1 MSKYTT
7 ELRFICETS
16 AGLTDSEGYT
26 STRDIIEKSRAKIFD
41 FDYPIF
47 DEKYRSVL
55 ETKIIKH
62 YYTREIAAETVGLWK
77 LWLDERMNNIMPYYN
92 QLYKSELL
100 EFNPLYDT
108 DITTDSNRKE
118 KHEENTTD
126 NNVRTDNTSRD
137 ENGTET
143 RTDNLSSKN
152 TRTDD
157 LKTNSTRTDDLKTS
171 NEHEDS
177 DKDSGTNDSL
187 QAYSD
192 TPQNGLKGVTE
203 LNYLTNATKNTGSDS
218 KTHNNNG
225 SYTNKSTGTQDNDTT
240 QTGTQVNDATQTG
253 TVRNDINNTVRNTGT
268 VSDSGTGTKNYDN
281 VNDYLEHVKGKRGTE
296 SYAKMLQ
303 EYRKTFLNIDQM
315 VINSL
320 SDLFMGVW

>member
-1 MSKYTT
+1 M
-7 ELRFICETS
+7 
-16 AGLTDSEGYT
+16 
-26 STRDIIEKSRAKIFD
+26 
-41 FDYPIF
+41 
-47 DEKYRSVL
+47 L

-126 NNVRTDNTSRD
+126 SNVRTDNTSRD

-143 RTDNLSSKN
+143 RTDNLASSN
-152 TRTDD
+152 
-157 LKTNSTRTDDLKTS
+157 TRTDDLKTS
-171 NEHEDS
+171 NEHEDH
-177 DKDSGTNDSL
+177 DTDSVTNDSL

-192 TPQNGLKGVTE
+192 TPQNGLTGVTE

-218 KTHNNNG
+218 KTHNNDG
-225 SYTNKSTGTQDNDTT
+225 SYETKNTGTQTN
-240 QTGTQVNDATQTG
+240 NATQTG

-281 VNDYLEHVKGKRGTE
+281 VNDYLEHVKGKRGTD
-296 SYAKMLQ
+296 SYSKILQ

-315 VINSL
+315 IINSL

>member
-16 AGLTDSEGYT
+16 AGITDSEGYT

-126 NNVRTDNTSRD
+126 NNVRTDNTSRE

-143 RTDNLSSKN
+143 RTDNLASKN

-171 NEHEDS
+171 NDHEDN

-192 TPQNGLKGVTE
+192 TPQNGLTGVTT

-218 KTHNNNG
+218 KTHNN
-225 SYTNKSTGTQDNDTT
+225 T
-240 QTGTQVNDATQTG
+240 DATQTG

-268 VSDSGTGTKNYDN
+268 VSDNGTGTKNYDN
-281 VNDYLEHVKGKRGTE
+281 VNDYLEHVKGKRGTD
-296 SYAKMLQ
+296 SYSKILQ

-315 VINSL
+315 IINSL

>member
-16 AGLTDSEGYT
+16 AGLTDSKGYT
-26 STRDIIEKSRAKIFD
+26 NAKDIIEKSRTKIFD

-47 DEKYRSVL
+47 DENYRSVL

-77 LWLDERMNNIMPYYN
+77 FWLDERMNRIMPYYN

-100 EFNPLYDT
+100 DFNPLYDT
-108 DITTDSNRKE
+108 DITTDSNRSI

-126 NNVRTDNTSRD
+126 SNVRTDNTSRD

-143 RTDNLSSKN
+143 RTDNLASSN
-152 TRTDD
+152 
-157 LKTNSTRTDDLKTS
+157 TRTDDLKTS
-171 NEHEDS
+171 NNHEDH
-177 DKDSGTNDSL
+177 DTDSGTNDSL

-192 TPQNGLKGVTE
+192 TPQNGLTGVND
-203 LNYLTNATKNTGSDS
+203 LNYLTNATKVKGSDS
-218 KTHNNNG
+218 KTHNNDG
-225 SYTNKSTGTQDNDTT
+225 SYETKN
-240 QTGTQVNDATQTG
+240 TGTQVNDATQTG
-253 TVRNDINNTVRNTGT
+253 TVKNDITNTVKNTGT
-268 VSDSGTGTKNYDN
+268 VSDNGTGTKNYDN
-281 VNDYLEHVKGKRGTE
+281 VNDYLEHVKGKRGTD

-303 EYRKTFLNIDQM
+303 EYRETFLNIDQM
-315 VINSL
+315 IINDL
-320 SDLFMGVW
+320 SDLFMKVW

>member
-47 DEKYRSVL
+47 DENYRSVL

-108 DITTDSNRKE
+108 DITTDSNRKIN
-118 KHEENTTD
+118 HEENTTD
-126 NNVRTDNTSRD
+126 KNVRTDNLA
-137 ENGTET
+137 NKNT
-143 RTDNLSSKN
+143 RTDNLA
-152 TRTDD
+152 TE
-157 LKTNSTRTDDLKTS
+157 NS
-171 NEHEDS
+171 HEDH
-177 DKDSGTNDSL
+177 DTDSGTNDNL
-187 QAYSD
+187 TAYSD

-203 LNYLTNATKNTGSDS
+203 LNYLTNATKVNGSDN
-218 KTHNNNG
+218 KKHDNNG
-225 SYTNKSTGTQDNDTT
+225 SYNIKN
-240 QTGTQVNDATQTG
+240 TGTQVDDATQTG
-253 TVRNDINNTVRNTGT
+253 TVSNDGQ
-268 VSDSGTGTKNYDN
+268 GTKKYDN
-281 VNDYLEHVKGKRGTE
+281 TDEYLEHVKGKRGTD
-296 SYAKMLQ
+296 SYAKILQ

-315 VINSL
+315 IINSL

>member
-108 DITTDSNRKE
+108 DITTDSNRKIN
-118 KHEENTTD
+118 HEENSTD
-126 NNVRTDNTSRD
+126 KNVRTDNL
-137 ENGTET
+137 NNKNT
-143 RTDNLSSKN
+143 RTDNLS
-152 TRTDD
+152 TE
-157 LKTNSTRTDDLKTS
+157 NS
-171 NEHEDS
+171 HEDH
-177 DKDSGTNDSL
+177 DTDSGTNDNL
-187 QAYSD
+187 TAYSD
-192 TPQNGLKGVTE
+192 TPQNGLSGVTE
-203 LNYLTNATKNTGSDS
+203 LNYLTNATKVNGSDN
-218 KTHNNNG
+218 KKHDNNG
-225 SYTNKSTGTQDNDTT
+225 SYNTKN
-240 QTGTQVNDATQTG
+240 TGTQVDDATQTG
-253 TVRNDINNTVRNTGT
+253 TVSNDG
-268 VSDSGTGTKNYDN
+268 SGTKKYDN
-281 VNDYLEHVKGKRGTE
+281 TDEYLEHVKGKRGTD
-296 SYAKMLQ
+296 SYSKILQ

-315 VINSL
+315 IINSL

>member
-47 DEKYRSVL
+47 DEQYRSVL

-108 DITTDSNRKE
+108 DITTDSNRKIN
-118 KHEENTTD
+118 HEENTTD
-126 NNVRTDNTSRD
+126 NNVRTDNTSRE

-143 RTDNLSSKN
+143 RTDNLASKN

-171 NEHEDS
+171 NEHEDN

-218 KTHNNNG
+218 KTHNNTG
-225 SYTNKSTGTQDNDTT
+225 SYTNKSTGTQNNDTT

-253 TVRNDINNTVRNTGT
+253 TVRNDINNTIKNTGT

-281 VNDYLEHVKGKRGTE
+281 VNDYLEHVKGKRGTD
-296 SYAKMLQ
+296 SYSKILQ

-315 VINSL
+315 IINSL

>member
-26 STRDIIEKSRAKIFD
+26 STKEIIEKSRKKIFD

-47 DEKYRSVL
+47 DENYRSVL

-62 YYTREIAAETVGLWK
+62 YYTREIGAETVGLWK
-77 LWLDERMNNIMPYYN
+77 FWLDERMNRIMPYYN

-100 EFNPLYDT
+100 DFNPLYDT

-126 NNVRTDNTSRD
+126 SNVRTDN
-137 ENGTET
+137 
-143 RTDNLSSKN
+143 LASSN
-152 TRTDD
+152 
-157 LKTNSTRTDDLKTS
+157 TRTDDLKTS
-171 NEHEDS
+171 NEHEDH
-177 DKDSGTNDSL
+177 DTDSGTNDSL

-192 TPQNGLKGVTE
+192 TPQNGLTGVTN

-218 KTHNNNG
+218 NTHNNDG
-225 SYTNKSTGTQDNDTT
+225 SYETKSTGTQTNA
-240 QTGTQVNDATQTG
+240 ATQ
-253 TVRNDINNTVRNTGT
+253 TGT

-281 VNDYLEHVKGKRGTE
+281 VNDYLEHVKGKRGTD
-296 SYAKMLQ
+296 SYSKILQ

-315 VINSL
+315 VISSL

>member
-26 STRDIIEKSRAKIFD
+26 STRNIIEKSREKIFD

-47 DEKYRSVL
+47 DENYRSVL

-108 DITTDSNRKE
+108 DITTDSNRKIN
-118 KHEENTTD
+118 HEENSTD
-126 NNVRTDNTSRD
+126 KNVRTDNI
-137 ENGTET
+137 NNKNT
-143 RTDNLSSKN
+143 RTDNLS
-152 TRTDD
+152 TE
-157 LKTNSTRTDDLKTS
+157 NS
-171 NEHEDS
+171 HEDH
-177 DKDSGTNDSL
+177 DMDSGTNDSL
-187 QAYSD
+187 TAYSD

-203 LNYLTNATKNTGSDS
+203 LNYLTNATKVNGSDN
-218 KTHNNNG
+218 KKHDNNG
-225 SYTNKSTGTQDNDTT
+225 SYNTKN
-240 QTGTQVNDATQTG
+240 TGTQVDDATQTG
-253 TVRNDINNTVRNTGT
+253 TVSNDG
-268 VSDSGTGTKNYDN
+268 SGTKKYDN
-281 VNDYLEHVKGKRGTE
+281 TDEYLEHVKGKRGSD
-296 SYAKMLQ
+296 SYAKILQ

-315 VINSL
+315 IINSL

>member
-126 NNVRTDNTSRD
+126 SNVRTDNTSRD

-143 RTDNLSSKN
+143 RTDNLASSN
-152 TRTDD
+152 
-157 LKTNSTRTDDLKTS
+157 TRTDDLKTS
-171 NEHEDS
+171 NDHEEHDT
-177 DKDSGTNDSL
+177 DSGTNDSL

-192 TPQNGLKGVTE
+192 TPQNGLTGVTE

-218 KTHNNNG
+218 KTHNNDG
-225 SYTNKSTGTQDNDTT
+225 SYETKNTGTQTN
-240 QTGTQVNDATQTG
+240 NATQTG
-253 TVRNDINNTVRNTGT
+253 TVRNDISNTVRNTGT

-315 VINSL
+315 IINSL